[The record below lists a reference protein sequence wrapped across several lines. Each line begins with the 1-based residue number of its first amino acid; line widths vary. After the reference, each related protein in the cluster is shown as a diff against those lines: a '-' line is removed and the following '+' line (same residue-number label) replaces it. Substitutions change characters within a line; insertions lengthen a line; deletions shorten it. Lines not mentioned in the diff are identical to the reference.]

1 MRSIG
6 SGRGW
11 LAAFFVLSLGVL
23 GAQSQCARVADD
35 VTAPTGSLVG
45 SGGNKGCT
53 DACERTFKES
63 GKEEDKRFKR
73 NTRDCYEHPG
83 GDGDAEVAC
92 LQAEAERH
100 LSALQSLASA
110 HIDCIAACGGF
121 DSFDECVQFCEGQGN
136 RQAVDEN
143 KIHNEI
149 LRACGSDQCRSG
161 EDARHAAA
169 LADIEAWVADCV
181 SRCHDQG
188 GGSAGQ

>member
-6 SGRGW
+6 SGKGW
-11 LAAFFVLSLGVL
+11 FAAFFVLSVGVL

-45 SGGNKGCT
+45 SGGNDDCT
-53 DACERTFKES
+53 RGCERAFKEA

-73 NTRDCYEHPG
+73 NTRECREHRG
-83 GDGDAEVAC
+83 GDAEVAC
-92 LQAEAERH
+92 LQAEADRH
-100 LSALQSLASA
+100 VAALQSLASA
-110 HIDCIAACGGF
+110 HLDCIAACGGF
-121 DSFDECVQFCEGQGN
+121 ASFDECVGFCEREGS
-136 RQAVDEN
+136 RQAKDEG
-143 KIHNEI
+143 KIHAEI

-169 LADIEAWVADCV
+169 LGRIEDWVADCA

-188 GGSAGQ
+188 GGGAGQ